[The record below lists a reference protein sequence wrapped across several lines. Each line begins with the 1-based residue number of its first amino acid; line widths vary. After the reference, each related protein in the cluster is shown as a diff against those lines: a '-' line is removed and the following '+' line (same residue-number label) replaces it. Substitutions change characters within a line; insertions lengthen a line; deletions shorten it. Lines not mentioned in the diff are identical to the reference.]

1 MKGVVRLFWDAEN
14 MRNIALLLVAAWL
27 APFPA
32 AAAAAAP
39 ASSSLQRG
47 WDFVLIEGRFGREDE
62 RLFSDDPL
70 CRQLKTYLSKV
81 APTWTRVKGGDQF
94 NYCSASARS
103 APFFTEPPWTDL
115 DPHAHQDLIVK
126 LLRFQAEGDR
136 YFDGQPWEFRRDD
149 RVYVENM
156 RHFIE
161 GGGRLQYWKT
171 KLLYK
176 VAVDASGAVA
186 DTDIAHVIQ
195 LRYKA
200 GTYPEDLAAGR
211 ALRKN
216 CTVPDWYGRAFLV
229 NQELTQPLRLSDNHM
244 TSASLLL
251 YAGAPVL
258 ISEDWTEVDVNDA
271 GRSNTPHYC
280 RLVYPRNK
288 TRQAKIGGEK

>member
-32 AAAAAAP
+32 AAAAVHPAP
-39 ASSSLQRG
+39 SSLQRG
-47 WDFVLIEGRFGREDE
+47 WDFVLVEGRFGRADE
-62 RLFSDDPL
+62 RAFSTDPM
-70 CRQLKTYLSKV
+70 CRRLKAYLSKA
-81 APTWTRVKGGDQF
+81 APTWTRVAPAGQY

-103 APFFTEPPWTDL
+103 APFFTEPPWTEL
-115 DPHAHQDLIVK
+115 DVHEHEDLIVK

-136 YFDGQPWEFRRDD
+136 YFDAQPWEFRRDE
-149 RVYVENM
+149 RVYVEEM

-176 VAVDASGAVA
+176 VAVDAAGAPA
-186 DTDIAHVIQ
+186 GNDIAHVIQ

-211 ALRKN
+211 ARQKN
-216 CTVPDWYGRAFLV
+216 CTVPDWYGRTFLA
-229 NQELTQPLRLSDNHM
+229 NEELTQPLRLSDNRM

-258 ISEDWTEVDVNDA
+258 VSEDWTEVSVDNA
-271 GRSNTPHYC
+271 SRSGTPHAC

-288 TRQAKIGGEK
+288 TRQARISGEK